1 MVDFCVEIQK
11 RYKKHFSGPYCNH
24 LTFLKLAIEF
34 PLIWF
39 REDSHGGWQRLKTK
53 FALNN
58 LLFEG
63 GLVPTSAIAVKDA
76 IKDLVATC
84 RAQGA
89 EIQTPPSKPL
99 SFIALVKT
107 LEDLGLLSGSTPAP
121 HEVPLPVPD
130 QLQAAHINNVGF
142 HNFQICK

>member
-1 MVDFCVEIQK
+1 MV
-11 RYKKHFSGPYCNH
+11 
-24 LTFLKLAIEF
+24 TEF

-39 REDSHGGWQRLKTK
+39 HEDSHGGWQRLKTK
-53 FALNN
+53 FSLNN

-63 GLVPTSAIAVKDA
+63 GLVPSSAVAIKDG

-121 HEVPLPVPD
+121 HVPLPVPD
-130 QLQAAHINNVGF
+130 QLEAAHINNVGF
-142 HNFQICK
+142 PNFQICN